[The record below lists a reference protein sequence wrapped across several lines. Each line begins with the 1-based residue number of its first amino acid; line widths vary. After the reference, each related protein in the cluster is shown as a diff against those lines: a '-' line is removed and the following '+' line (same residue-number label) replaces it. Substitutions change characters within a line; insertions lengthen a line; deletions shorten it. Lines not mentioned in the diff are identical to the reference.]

1 MNNEVEDSAEKSESW
16 VAPEAG
22 GFLALRFVLMM
33 AAAVAGQSLPRLW
46 HSSRVGQ
53 YEVAVLIFVGLM
65 VSDFVLTRYFTK
77 HGRQEAVAQLLAQRG
92 MLSMVLLG
100 GAMALLRAVWV

>member
-1 MNNEVEDSAEKSESW
+1 MNNEVDDSAGNESW
-16 VAPEAG
+16 VAPKSG
-22 GFLALRFVLMM
+22 GFLALRFVLIM
-33 AAAVAGQSLPRLW
+33 AAAVAGQYLPRLW

-65 VSDFVLTRYFTK
+65 VSEFALTRYFTNR
-77 HGRQEAVAQLLAQRG
+77 GRRKAVAQLLAQRE

-100 GAMALLRAVWV
+100 GAMALLKALWG